1 MNELSYP
8 YDDRPPAGTVQEIVP
23 GVGWLSM
30 PMPGSLAFINL
41 YLLEDDDGW
50 FVVDTGWA
58 NEETSELW
66 GQIFDTCL
74 GGKPVKGV
82 ICTHMHPDHVGQAQ
96 MITERFECPLYMTQT
111 EYYQA
116 RSFTAQGAG
125 PFGSWQARKFYTEA
139 GMPTEVIEAMRVALS
154 SRQSGGFSDVVMPP
168 GYVRLVDGGSLMIGG
183 NEWKIV
189 VGSGHSPEHACLHS
203 SALGIMISG
212 DQILPIITSN
222 VSVFPNEPESNPLRA
237 WLESLEDFMST
248 PEDTLVLP
256 AHNLPFYGVRT
267 RLRQLID
274 HHEDRLLAIEES
286 CPQPTMATEFLP
298 VLFKRKLEGANMM
311 MALGEA
317 VAHLHLLIHRNRI
330 ERTLD
335 EQGVW
340 RFVSIDPTL
349 DRRRHQAAHDK
360 PSDNP
365 VMV

>member
-1 MNELSYP
+1 MNELTYP
-8 YDDRPPAGTVQEIVP
+8 YDDRPAVGTVQEIVP

-58 NEETSELW
+58 NEETAELW
-66 GQIFDTCL
+66 DQIFNTYL

-96 MITERFECPLYMTQT
+96 MITERFECPLYMTQA

-116 RSFTAQGAG
+116 RSFTVSGTG
-125 PFGSWQARKFYTEA
+125 PFGSWQGKQFYARA
-139 GMPTEVIEAMRVALS
+139 GMPLAVIEAMREAMS
-154 SRQSGGFSDVVMPP
+154 SRSSGGFKDVTMPP
-168 GYVRLVDGGSLMIGG
+168 GFVRLRDGQTLNIGG
-183 NEWKIV
+183 NEWKVV
-189 VGSGHSPEHACLHS
+189 VGSGHSPEHACLHCS
-203 SALGIMISG
+203 TLGIMISG

-222 VSVFPNEPESNPLRA
+222 VSIFPNEPESNPLLD
-237 WLESLEDFMST
+237 WLSSLEQLMST
-248 PEDTLVLP
+248 PEGTLILP
-256 AHNLPFYGVRT
+256 AHNLPFYGVRA

-274 HHEDRLLAIEES
+274 HHEDRLLAIEEN
-286 CPQPTMATEFLP
+286 CPEPRVATDFLP

-317 VAHLHLLIHRNRI
+317 LAHLQLLIYRNRI

-335 EQGVW
+335 EQGAW

-349 DRRRHQAAHDK
+349 DKRRHQADHDR
-360 PSDNP
+360 PDESP